1 MNEIL
6 YHYAPTANPQGYQI
20 DGVPLSDLT
29 KRQWA
34 RLSKP
39 LQEAVKSSP
48 FYRKAIAA
56 DAAAPTE
63 SEPEAAAPVA
73 RNKKGK

>member
-6 YHYAPTANPQGYQI
+6 YHYDPTANPQGYQI

-29 KRQWA
+29 ERQWA

-39 LQEAVKSSP
+39 LQEAVKKSP
-48 FYRKAIAA
+48 FYHEAIAA
-56 DAAAPTE
+56 PAE
-63 SEPEAAAPVA
+63 
-73 RNKKGK
+73 RKKGK